1 MIRKTEFYFAFG
13 SNIHA
18 GQMALRCP
26 DAEFIGV
33 YALPEWRFAFSPL
46 HRGANI
52 FHTADEND
60 IVWGAVYR
68 VSESD
73 ETALDKYES
82 IALKKYQKVYVQHT
96 DFSSELLVYQVPNC
110 AGAVQPYQDYHERIL
125 DAMGAREFCPK
136 YIEYVRAIGN
146 LGIDHPERNYRGNSD
161 GLR

>member
-33 YALPEWRFAFSPL
+33 YALPEWRFTFSQL

-52 FHTADEND
+52 FYSAVGAD

-68 VSESD
+68 ISESD
-73 ETALDKYES
+73 EAALDEYEGV
-82 IALKKYQKVYVQHT
+82 ALQRYQKIYIRHI
-96 DFSSELLVYQVPNC
+96 DFSSELLVYNVPKC
-110 AGAVQPYQDYHERIL
+110 CGAVQPYQDYHERIL
-125 DAMGAREFCPK
+125 DAMRAREFPAD

-146 LGIDHPERNYRGNSD
+146 LGVDHPERNYRGNSD